1 MIGRVVEAAAGRF
14 TVEIGEGSYKRRVD
28 VDQRFYRNVDHGYAT
43 TIHKAQGATV
53 DRVKVLASLSLDRH
67 LAYVALTRH
76 REDVALYYGR
86 RSFGKAGGL
95 IPILSQRNAKETTL
109 DYERGGLY
117 RDALRFA
124 ANRGLHVMRVARTLV
139 SDRVRW
145 ARHQK
150 QRLDDLAARLRAV
163 GARFGLFNPRHVP
176 PTSRKK
182 ETTSMLPG
190 VTTWPKSVAET
201 VEDKILADPACR
213 KQWQEVSSRFALVF
227 ANPEVTFKA
236 MNFDAVLHDAATR
249 KATISRLTTAP
260 ASFGVLR
267 GGTGVLAGKAATKE
281 RKEAEA
287 NVATLGREIERYARL
302 RAEALRK
309 YETEERALRLRVTID
324 VPALSPAATLVLERV
339 RDAIDRNDLPNA
351 VAFALSNKMV
361 TAEIEGFN
369 KAVAERF
376 GDGAFLS
383 NRAKE
388 PKGAAF
394 DAAAAGLRES
404 ERPALAAAWPMMRA
418 GQQLAA
424 QQKQSAQTPKKVETE
439 RQVQS
444 RGMAMK

>member
-1 MIGRVVEAAAGRF
+1 
-14 TVEIGEGSYKRRVD
+14 
-28 VDQRFYRNVDHGYAT
+28 
-43 TIHKAQGATV
+43 
-53 DRVKVLASLSLDRH
+53 
-67 LAYVALTRH
+67 
-76 REDVALYYGR
+76 
-86 RSFGKAGGL
+86 
-95 IPILSQRNAKETTL
+95 
-109 DYERGGLY
+109 
-117 RDALRFA
+117 
-124 ANRGLHVMRVARTLV
+124 
-139 SDRVRW
+139 
-145 ARHQK
+145 
-150 QRLDDLAARLRAV
+150 
-163 GARFGLFNPRHVP
+163 
-176 PTSRKK
+176 
-182 ETTSMLPG
+182 MLPG

-249 KATISRLTTAP
+249 KATISD
-260 ASFGVLR
+260 LR
-267 GGTGVLAGKAATKE
+267 GATGVLAGKAATKE

-309 YETEERALRLRVTID
+309 YETEERALRLRVTVD

-424 QQKQSAQTPKKVETE
+424 QQKQSAQAPKKVETE

>member
-1 MIGRVVEAAAGRF
+1 
-14 TVEIGEGSYKRRVD
+14 
-28 VDQRFYRNVDHGYAT
+28 
-43 TIHKAQGATV
+43 
-53 DRVKVLASLSLDRH
+53 
-67 LAYVALTRH
+67 
-76 REDVALYYGR
+76 
-86 RSFGKAGGL
+86 
-95 IPILSQRNAKETTL
+95 
-109 DYERGGLY
+109 
-117 RDALRFA
+117 
-124 ANRGLHVMRVARTLV
+124 
-139 SDRVRW
+139 
-145 ARHQK
+145 
-150 QRLDDLAARLRAV
+150 
-163 GARFGLFNPRHVP
+163 
-176 PTSRKK
+176 
-182 ETTSMLPG
+182 MLPG

-249 KATISRLTTAP
+249 KATISRLMTAP
-260 ASFGVLR
+260 ASFGDLR
-267 GGTGVLAGKAATKE
+267 GATGVLAGKAATKE

-309 YETEERALRLRVTID
+309 YETEERALRLRVTVD

-424 QQKQSAQTPKKVETE
+424 QQKQSAQAPKKVETE

>member
-14 TVEIGEGSYKRRVD
+14 TAEIGEGSHKRRVD

-145 ARHQK
+145 ARRHK

-163 GARFGLFNPRHVP
+163 GARLGLFNSRHVP

-182 ETTSMLPG
+182 ETASMLPG

-249 KATISRLTTAP
+249 KATISRLMTAP
-260 ASFGVLR
+260 ASFGDLR
-267 GGTGVLAGKAATKE
+267 GATGVLAGKAATKE

-309 YETEERALRLRVTID
+309 YETEERALRLRVTVD

-424 QQKQSAQTPKKVETE
+424 QQKQSAQAPKKVETE